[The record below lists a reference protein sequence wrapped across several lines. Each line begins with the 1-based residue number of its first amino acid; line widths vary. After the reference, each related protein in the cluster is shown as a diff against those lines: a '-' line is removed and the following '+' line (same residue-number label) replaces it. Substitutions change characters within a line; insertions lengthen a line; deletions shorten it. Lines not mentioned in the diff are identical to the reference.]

1 MLANV
6 SKNRRKKR
14 RRRKQNAQTLE
25 NATPSNNLEADDR
38 SVAEEE
44 ERSDK
49 YINYSPKVNKS
60 FINEDVEIETAMM
73 LKHLTKDSEYSL
85 KRERDIEFFTSG
97 LSPHIL
103 YELMKPKAS
112 NSEIEEYA
120 KETETI
126 EKSTNSTT
134 RETYPNDGPMLAS
147 SYFNNEL
154 ENIVVPFDM
163 RTMVMYD
170 VNQLYWPALT
180 MPKQLPVDIESG
192 AENPKQRNLLAE
204 GHYMK
209 RKPKILRIN
218 RAQFVNRLLEEGA
231 YHWLDIQ
238 RMNVKNMFDI
248 VVNKGLIKTFC
259 AEQFH
264 PMNYPLTHV
273 FTEYET
279 SSFQDRI
286 FRIFIKDILFD
297 VHPSF
302 NSEQKLARQLEAM
315 YDEFV
320 SLKQNDIVTKIETK
334 LNILRQLLAT
344 MAKSQAH
351 KTTPRFDNLRVY
363 REEVKEL
370 RKIWHDESAKQR
382 GLMKTI
388 LEKWSELKKL
398 RENQT
403 NASTSLKL
411 MIKTFE
417 TNPKNDL
424 DEWNKRFGLE
434 HSEMM
439 SEAMA
444 VYREQKHQR
453 KKDSKKKNRDEEK
466 PKKPNPIDIENEL
479 LEIFAKSMRPPGEQI
494 IDFQLDQKTDANAAK
509 NLPKYIIRLSMDT
522 DHLDVPES
530 TKLSSVGQAH
540 FNTTFSIKF
549 TTKLPHQLKFQI
561 YEKQNL
567 NLVKKIGEA
576 FAVIPEDADDF
587 QTYVLTAVDFTSQI
601 GKNSYAGKIM
611 CSFGWTMSNADAE
624 HMKSSASELSDKIGT
639 KTRNIE
645 GTVGQWFSEQ
655 LMDPMDPDNHNLAAA
670 IEKSISIPNEKGRK
684 SSKNQQRD
692 ESKIFRLNEDL
703 YAFCAREKLNDN
715 KRIELLN
722 ARFNS
727 DLKLKD
733 CKLIPHN
740 EVEIELPVD
749 LKIFED
755 VLWVDPIDVQ
765 RYQGKKYLK
774 HVYDIITNHCEVIDR
789 NVEHHDLLIG
799 DTQPTLYG
807 ALEAL
812 SNMFSPRR
820 PLNPYR
826 RTIGRKSNFREDF
839 INQFNIIINVVRASG
854 IPSRCNGDAMVH
866 RRTSL
871 ASTVQNRK
879 NVCPGINSRMF
890 KFDYYLTFSSSSSK
904 CPAICDG
911 NIP

>member
-1 MLANV
+1 MFANV
-6 SKNRRKKR
+6 SKNRRRKR
-14 RRRKQNAQTLE
+14 RRRKQNAQTVE
-25 NATPSNNLEADDR
+25 SATPSNNLEADDW
-38 SVAEEE
+38 SVAKEEE
-44 ERSDK
+44 QSDK
-49 YINYSPKVNKS
+49 YITYSPKVNKL

-73 LKHLTKDSEYSL
+73 LKRLTKDSAYGL

-103 YELMKPKAS
+103 SELTKAKNS

-126 EKSTNSTT
+126 QKSAANSS
-134 RETYPNDGPMLAS
+134 RDTYPNDGPMLAS
-147 SYFNNEL
+147 SYFKNEL

-163 RTMVMYD
+163 RTMEAYD
-170 VNQLYWPALT
+170 VNQLYLPALT
-180 MPKQLPVDIESG
+180 LPKQLPNDIESG
-192 AENPKQRNLLAE
+192 PDSQKQRNLLAE

-209 RKPKILRIN
+209 PKPNILGIN

-231 YHWLDIQ
+231 FHWLDIQ
-238 RMNVKNMFDI
+238 RMDVKNMFDI
-248 VVNKGLIKTFC
+248 VANKRLFKTFC

-264 PMNYPLTHV
+264 PMNYPVTHV

-279 SSFQDRI
+279 FSFQDRI
-286 FRIFIKDILFD
+286 FRIFIKDILFG

-302 NSEQKLARQLEAM
+302 NSEQKLARELEAI
-315 YDEFV
+315 YDEYV
-320 SLKQNDIVTKIETK
+320 LRRENDIVTKIEIK

-344 MAKSQAH
+344 MSKSQAH
-351 KTTPRFDNLRVY
+351 KTAPPFFDNVRVY
-363 REEVKEL
+363 REELKEL

-382 GLMKTI
+382 ELVKTI
-388 LEKWSELKKL
+388 LEKWAELKKL
-398 RENQT
+398 KENQT
-403 NASTSLKL
+403 NVLTSLKL

-417 TNPKNDL
+417 TNAEKDL
-424 DEWNKRFGLE
+424 EEWTKRFELE

-439 SEAMA
+439 NEAMA
-444 VYREQKHQR
+444 VYREHKQQR
-453 KKDSKKKNRDEEK
+453 KKDARKKKLDEDK
-466 PKKPNPIDIENEL
+466 PKKPNSIEIENKL
-479 LEIFAKSMRPPGEQI
+479 LEIFSKSMRPPGEQI
-494 IDFQLDQKTDANAAK
+494 IDIQLDQRTDVIAAK
-509 NLPKYIIRLSMDT
+509 NLPKYIIRLCMDS
-522 DHLDVPES
+522 DYLEFHES
-530 TKLSSVGQAH
+530 TKLNSLGQAH

-549 TTKLPHQLKFQI
+549 TRKIPQQLKFQI
-561 YEKQNL
+561 YEKRNL
-567 NLVKKIGEA
+567 NLIKKIGEA
-576 FAVIPEDADDF
+576 FAAFPEDAEDF
-587 QTYVLTAVDFTSQI
+587 QDQFLTAVDFTSQI

-611 CSFGWTMSNADAE
+611 CSFGWTMADAE
-624 HMKSSASELSDKIGT
+624 ADYVRPSVSEFSYRSDT
-639 KTRNIE
+639 KMRNIQE
-645 GTVGQWFSEQ
+645 TVGQLFSDQ
-655 LMDPMDPDNHNLAAA
+655 LIDPMDPDNYNLAMAL
-670 IEKSISIPNEKGRK
+670 EKSISKPNKNERK
-684 SSKNQQRD
+684 SSESQPQQ
-692 ESKIFRLNEDL
+692 ESNVFRLNEDL
-703 YAFCAREKLNDN
+703 YAFCARDKLNDN

-740 EVEIELPVD
+740 EVEIEIPVN

-755 VLWVDPIDVQ
+755 MLWIDPIDVQ

-789 NVEHHDLLIG
+789 NFEHHDLLIG

-807 ALEAL
+807 ALEAF

-826 RTIGRKSNFREDF
+826 RTIGRKSNFRDDF
-839 INQFNIIINVVRASG
+839 INRFNIIINIVRASG
-854 IPSRCNGDAMVH
+854 IPFRSNGDTMVN

-879 NVCPGINSRMF
+879 VLPTPKLIRLF
-890 KFDYYLTFSSSSSK
+890 KFDHFTFSASSSK